1 MISAQQIKSRLHR
14 KLPPPTPHSVW
25 TNPIHYI
32 TCVFGIGC
40 FPIMP
45 GTLAT
50 LAAVALCYLIHG
62 LSITHYILFILCLN
76 LLGVWLCGKTN
87 KDFGSQDHPATCFD
101 ELATFPICLIGI
113 PFQWPYILTAFILF
127 RILDIIKPPPINYID
142 NNMHGGLG
150 VMLDDIVAAG
160 VTLGIMHLI
169 LVVVG

>member
-1 MISAQQIKSRLHR
+1 MILAQQIRNQFK
-14 KLPPPTPHSVW
+14 KKVPPPTPPSVW

-40 FPIMP
+40 IPFMP

-50 LAAVALCYLIHG
+50 LAAVGICFALQG
-62 LSITHYILFILCLN
+62 VTTFQYIFVVTCLN
-76 LLGVWLCGKTN
+76 IIGVWLCGKTN

-101 ELATFPICLIGI
+101 ELASFPICLIGI
-113 PFQWPYILTAFILF
+113 PFTWPYVLIAFILF
-127 RILDIIKPPPINYID
+127 RILDIAKPPPINYID

-160 VTLGIMHLI
+160 VTLGIMHII
-169 LVVVG
+169 LVFTG